1 MVAMIGDETLKNT
14 FNENTYIH
22 GRNAPK
28 SKEIFTKKISNCK
41 KKWKQ
46 TSSFLLNE
54 YCDDWFSSRE
64 TKTKI
69 LYLYG
74 Y

>member
-1 MVAMIGDETLKNT
+1 MLNVLYFWWLKGKHMVAMIGDETLKNT

-41 KKWKQ
+41 KKNENR
-46 TSSFLLNE
+46 LLLS
-54 YCDDWFSSRE
+54 Y
-64 TKTKI
+64 
-69 LYLYG
+69 
-74 Y
+74 